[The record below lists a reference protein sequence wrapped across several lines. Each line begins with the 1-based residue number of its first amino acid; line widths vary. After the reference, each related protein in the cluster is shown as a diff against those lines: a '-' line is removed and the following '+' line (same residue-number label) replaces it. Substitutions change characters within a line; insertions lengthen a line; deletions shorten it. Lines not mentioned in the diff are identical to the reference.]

1 MRIAKHLAPALAALL
16 ALVVTAPAAHAK
28 GNAEA
33 GATKA
38 AVCTACHGPN
48 GNSANPEWP
57 VLAGQNVAYVSEQL
71 KLFRAGH
78 RFNPIMYP
86 LAVALSDEDIDD
98 LSAYF
103 SRQTPAGGEADPAT
117 WQAGAALYRAGDR
130 KRNIPSCTSCHGP
143 VGLGNPGSGYPAL
156 RGQHATYTM
165 KQLGDYAAEARYVD
179 QTGAKTKSKNG
190 HMMTSI
196 AKRLSADDVKN
207 LASYIQGLR

>member
-98 LSAYF
+98 L
-103 SRQTPAGGEADPAT
+103 AT
-117 WQAGAALYRAGDR
+117 
-130 KRNIPSCTSCHGP
+130 
-143 VGLGNPGSGYPAL
+143 
-156 RGQHATYTM
+156 
-165 KQLGDYAAEARYVD
+165 
-179 QTGAKTKSKNG
+179 
-190 HMMTSI
+190 
-196 AKRLSADDVKN
+196 
-207 LASYIQGLR
+207 

>member
-28 GNAEA
+28 GNADA

-57 VLAGQNVAYVSEQL
+57 VLAGQNSTYLTEQL

-78 RFNPIMYP
+78 RNNAIMYP

-98 LSAYF
+98 LAAYF

-117 WQAGAALYRAGDR
+117 WQAGAALYRAGDH

-156 RGQHATYTM
+156 RGQHATYTI

-190 HMMTSI
+190 HMMTTI

>member
-16 ALVVTAPAAHAK
+16 AFVVTAPAAQAK

-57 VLAGQNVAYVSEQL
+57 VLAGQNVAYITEQL

-78 RFNPIMYP
+78 RNNAIMYP

-103 SRQTPAGGEADPAT
+103 SRQTPTGGEADAAT

-156 RGQHATYTM
+156 RGQHATYTT
-165 KQLGDYAAEARYVD
+165 KQLGDYAAEARYLD

>member
-1 MRIAKHLAPALAALL
+1 MRIAKHFAPALAALL
-16 ALVVTAPAAHAK
+16 ALVVTAPAALAK
-28 GNAEA
+28 GNADA

-57 VLAGQNVAYVSEQL
+57 VLAGQGAAYITEQL

-78 RFNPIMYP
+78 RNNAIMYP

-98 LSAYF
+98 LAAYF
-103 SRQTPAGGEADPAT
+103 SRQTPAGGEADGAT

-156 RGQHATYTM
+156 RGQHATYTI

-179 QTGAKTKSKNG
+179 QSGTKTKSKNG
-190 HMMTSI
+190 HMMTTI
-196 AKRLSADDVKN
+196 AKRLNAEDIKN
-207 LASYIQGLR
+207 LASYMQGLR

>member
-57 VLAGQNVAYVSEQL
+57 VLAGQSATYISEQL

-78 RFNPIMYP
+78 RNNAIMYP

-98 LSAYF
+98 LATYF

-190 HMMTSI
+190 HMMTTI